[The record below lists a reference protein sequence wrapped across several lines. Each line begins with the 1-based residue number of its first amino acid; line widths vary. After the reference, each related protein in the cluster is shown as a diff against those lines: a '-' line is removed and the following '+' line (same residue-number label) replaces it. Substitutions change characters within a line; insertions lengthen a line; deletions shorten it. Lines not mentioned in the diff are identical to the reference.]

1 MEKFYKCVAAFS
13 PCTPAVE
20 ELSEESGG
28 ILAKM
33 HTIVNWKEGP
43 SVGITTLLCH
53 NSQRRLEHKE
63 NQAKFK
69 KKNDQE
75 ASEPLGVMLEFYY
88 IERGLLANCEG

>member
-1 MEKFYKCVAAFS
+1 MAAFS

-20 ELSEESGG
+20 ELSEELGG

-33 HTIVNWKEGP
+33 HTSVNWNEGP
-43 SVGITTLLCH
+43 SVGITTLLSH

-63 NQAKFK
+63 NQAKLK

-75 ASEPLGVMLEFYY
+75 ASEPLGVMLEF
-88 IERGLLANCEG
+88 

>member
-33 HTIVNWKEGP
+33 HTSVNWNEGP
-43 SVGITTLLCH
+43 SVGITTLLSR

-63 NQAKFK
+63 NQAKL
-69 KKNDQE
+69 KKNDQD

>member
-1 MEKFYKCVAAFS
+1 MAAFS

-28 ILAKM
+28 IRAKI
-33 HTIVNWKEGP
+33 HTGVNWNWGP
-43 SVGITTLLCH
+43 SVGITTLLSR
-53 NSQRRLEHKE
+53 NSQRRLAHKE
-63 NQAKFK
+63 NQAKLK

-88 IERGLLANCEG
+88 IERGPLINITS